1 MQINGLILLNF
12 NKNNNRPLEIRKNK
26 KVLAKFKDEI
36 SGKIMTK
43 FVALRAKTYSF
54 LIDEYTDEDYEKNRI
69 VNKKAKGTKNVLL
82 REKSYLIII
91 LIHCLKIK
99 YCINH
104 NKDLE
109 VIIIKCIQKKS
120 IRLL

>member
-1 MQINGLILLNF
+1 
-12 NKNNNRPLEIRKNK
+12 
-26 KVLAKFKDEI
+26 
-36 SGKIMTK
+36 MTK

-69 VNKKAKGTKNVLL
+69 KKLKEQKNVLL

-99 YCINH
+99 YCIDH
-104 NKDLE
+104 NNDLE
-109 VIIIKCIQKKS
+109 MIITQCMQKKS
-120 IRLL
+120 IKLH